1 MKIGILGLRMI
12 IVRGVKGSRSHGR
25 RRACLVLY
33 RRYGVGRRCLHR
45 RQDEGLVYLLPELG
59 AGIRH
64 FLRLK
69 RRANVFLF
77 NFIWMENGTT

>member
-1 MKIGILGLRMI
+1 M
-12 IVRGVKGSRSHGR
+12 RGVKGSRSHGR
-25 RRACLVLY
+25 RRARLVLY
-33 RRYGVGRRCLHR
+33 RCYGVGRRSLHR

-69 RRANVFLF
+69 ERTNRRFF
-77 NFIWMENGTT
+77 NFIWMESGTT